1 MFCNR
6 NGLLSNWFR
15 KQIEAMHKVFQ
26 VQIFNLSKIKS
37 NAHWWWYMYKFS
49 NVLQKFQYTI
59 SASLIHMI
67 WLMNWVVKAV
77 IQVLLL
83 ISITRLW
90 TENCWFSRII
100 TSISAS
106 WAIYKWKQFYGTH
119 NLIYILGCIQFSTIF
134 ARGLIQISEMT
145 RAVHGLRHVLFLSID

>member
-1 MFCNR
+1 
-6 NGLLSNWFR
+6 
-15 KQIEAMHKVFQ
+15 
-26 VQIFNLSKIKS
+26 
-37 NAHWWWYMYKFS
+37 
-49 NVLQKFQYTI
+49 
-59 SASLIHMI
+59 MI

-83 ISITRLW
+83 ITITRLW

-145 RAVHGLRHVLFLSID
+145 RAVHGLRHVLFLSIETKNISRMMLESIHNILHSDLCVELVKLSGVQMISMI